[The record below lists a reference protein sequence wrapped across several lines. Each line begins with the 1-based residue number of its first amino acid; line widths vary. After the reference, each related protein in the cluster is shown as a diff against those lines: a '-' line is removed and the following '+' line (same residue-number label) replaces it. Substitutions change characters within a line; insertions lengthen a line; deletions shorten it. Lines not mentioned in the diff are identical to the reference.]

1 MTSYK
6 ELKSADYIN
15 QLIEY
20 VENILGV
27 AFRKTGAGKYNAY
40 CPFHKDSNDS
50 FRVYVNDK
58 EIVRFHCF
66 GACDAD
72 WDVYDIIQKA
82 HNCSFG
88 EAQQVLATYLDE
100 KAEYYK
106 KAPES
111 ALSVTRVESHIEAEQ
126 EESSFS
132 VVAPDEVDEGYA
144 SVIETSSKFYHEIL
158 ASGGESVEPIY
169 GYLKKRGVSE
179 EHIRGYQVGYSPS
192 FKSEPSEGK
201 ALLKEHLPQF
211 EESYLVF
218 REFYNA
224 GVFRLLDDETAKG
237 HLYYRQ
243 FVDNSMGIYGSYGDF
258 FAGKIT
264 FPIKNMK
271 GQYVGIMGRRPD
283 NRGGFRW
290 MKQRL
295 DGGDINPKSWLYGID
310 KAYPYIAKYKT
321 VILVE
326 GIFDYFA
333 VLNSFQD
340 TTKPIVV
347 STLGKNLSNEALALL
362 QGLGVRH
369 FVVAYD
375 CDAAG
380 MKGIQA
386 IAKEIG
392 RSQVT
397 YLGGMKE
404 GQDPADHLS
413 GLNVGIDGFSMA
425 HLLKGAEKAQAL
437 TEKPVHVEVIA
448 TANHGDGHMVFS
460 PAGMPSSKDSEV
472 LQEKPKE
479 YAYDAEHLLSMLSYN
494 HSNKSGLEA
503 QINSLIEYIESRSLA
518 SDKERVFTLPY
529 NFVEERKYLDLG
541 TALILWL
548 KIAIEQQSK
557 KRRVV
562 MTDAALGNALNTSR
576 KTISSYKRELKD
588 AGYLNMK
595 LHGKQQR
602 LSVKYFV
609 Q

>member
-1 MTSYK
+1 MISYK

-27 AFRKTGAGKYNAY
+27 AFRRTGDGKYTAY

-58 EIVRFHCF
+58 GIVRFHCF

-111 ALSVTRVESHIEAEQ
+111 ALSVTRVEPHIEAEQ

-132 VVAPDEVDEGYA
+132 VVAPDYADEGYVSA
-144 SVIETSSKFYHEIL
+144 IKKSSKFYHEIL
-158 ASGGESVEPIY
+158 ARGGESVEPIY
-169 GYLKKRGVSE
+169 GYLKKRGISE
-179 EHIRGYQVGYSPS
+179 EHIRAYQIGYSPS
-192 FKSEPSEGK
+192 FKEEPSGGK
-201 ALLKEHLPQF
+201 ALLKELLPQF
-211 EESYLVF
+211 DESYLVF

-224 GVFRLLDDETAKG
+224 GMFRLLEDETAKAYP
-237 HLYYRQ
+237 YYRQ

-264 FPIKNMK
+264 FPIKNIE
-271 GQYVGIMGRRPD
+271 GQHVGIMGRRPD
-283 NRGGFRW
+283 NRSSYRW

-295 DGGDINPKSWLYGID
+295 DGAEINPKSWLYGID
-310 KAYPYIAKYKT
+310 KAHPYIAKYKT

-340 TTKPIVV
+340 PTRPIII

-375 CDAAG
+375 CDDAG
-380 MKGIQA
+380 MKGIEA

-392 RSQVT
+392 SSKVR
-397 YLGGMKE
+397 YLGGMKK
-404 GQDPADHLS
+404 GQDPADYLD

-425 HLLKGAEKAQAL
+425 HLLQGAEKAQAL
-437 TEKPVHVEVIA
+437 TEKPVHVEVLA
-448 TANHGDGHMVFS
+448 TANHGGGQMRIS
-460 PAGMPSSKDSEV
+460 PAGAVSNKDSAV

-479 YAYDAEHLLSMLSYN
+479 YSYDADHLLSMLSYG
-494 HSNKSGLEA
+494 HGNKSGLEA
-503 QINSLIEYIESRSLA
+503 QINTLIEHIESKPMVSET
-518 SDKERVFTLPY
+518 ERVFTLPY
-529 NFVEERKYLDLG
+529 NFVEERRYHDLG

-548 KIAIEQQSK
+548 KIAIEQQYK

-562 MTDAALGNALNTSR
+562 MTDAALGEALKTSR
-576 KTISSYKRELKD
+576 VTVSKYKAMLKD
-588 AGYLNMK
+588 AGYLNME
-595 LHGKQQR
+595 LQGKQQK

-609 Q
+609 S